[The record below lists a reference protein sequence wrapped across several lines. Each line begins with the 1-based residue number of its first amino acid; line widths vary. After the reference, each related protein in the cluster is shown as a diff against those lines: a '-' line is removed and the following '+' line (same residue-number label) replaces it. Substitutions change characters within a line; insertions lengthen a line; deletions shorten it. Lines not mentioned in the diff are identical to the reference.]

1 MPNRRTA
8 FLFVVVIM
16 LFSPLAKSQ
25 DLDSLKALRD
35 TSLISAE
42 QIDLQLKIAYAVSG
56 SDIREALNCANLAL
70 KDAEEIGS
78 VRWIAE
84 AKLAIGRFYDFLG
97 VNLNAAEYLL
107 EAFTSF
113 VELKDSV
120 KQASTLMQIGNNY
133 FYVGQYASALKFYSL
148 VSEYGHSLNDTAL
161 TINGL
166 IATAAVYGN
175 TSRMDSALI
184 LFKEAHALSRQY
196 GDLPLEILAYYNIG
210 DVYLYSGRKTQ
221 ALEVFQ
227 DLENYY
233 DLRKNSP
240 KHLSSLY
247 NSMTKAYLDKRNLS
261 MAKAYSGK
269 TLGALQDNMR
279 LKEYAEYFQ
288 HLYRIDS
295 MDNHP
300 DQALADYIRY
310 NELNDSLNSS
320 SFKEKLDNLNIY
332 FDLQTK
338 ESQIERLTLDNELK
352 DLQIKQKR
360 LINYGYVSLSLLMLV
375 IIFLVIRSYR
385 KIEEKNRLLEKQ
397 KGELQAAQQ
406 RLVQSEKMAS
416 IGTLTAGVAHEINNP
431 LNFISGGLNILQEVQ
446 DRINWDGQ
454 EALEERCQAATK
466 MAFDGLERSAGIV
479 RALMTFSHRGGSK
492 KVKSDLNGII
502 DNTLMFLNSKISDDI
517 QIIKQYTVYEPVA
530 LFPEKMHQVV
540 LNIIDNA
547 IFAVNTTNSSAKKII
562 ISNRVAGG
570 KLILTFANSGPH
582 IAEEHLQQLFDP
594 FFTTKDPGQGTGLGL
609 SICYTLVSEHG
620 GEIEAG
626 NIPDGVIFTVTL
638 PVE

>member
-1 MPNRRTA
+1 M
-8 FLFVVVIM
+8 
-16 LFSPLAKSQ
+16 SQ
-25 DLDSLKALRD
+25 NLDSLKALRD

-42 QIDLQLKIAYAVSG
+42 QIDLQLKIAYAVSD
-56 SDIREALNCANLAL
+56 SDIREALNYANMAL
-70 KDAEEIGS
+70 KYAEEIGS

-120 KQASTLMQIGNNY
+120 KQAFTLMQIGNNY
-133 FYVGQYASALKFYSL
+133 FYVGQYESALKFYSL
-148 VSEYGHSLNDTAL
+148 VSGYGHSLNDTAL

-221 ALEVFQ
+221 ALEAFQ

-233 DLRKNSP
+233 DLKKNSP
-240 KHLSSLY
+240 KHLSNLY

-261 MAKAYSGK
+261 MAKEYSGK

-279 LKEYAEYFQ
+279 LKEYAEYFL

-295 MDNHP
+295 MDNNP

-310 NELNDSLNSS
+310 NELNDSLNNS

-338 ESQIERLTLDNELK
+338 ESQIERLTLDNQLK

-360 LINYGYVSLSLLMLV
+360 LINYGYVSLSILMLI

-431 LNFISGGLNILQEVQ
+431 LNFISGGLTILHEVQ
-446 DRINWDGQ
+446 DRINWEGQ
-454 EALEERCQAATK
+454 EVLKERCQAATK
-466 MAFDGLERSAGIV
+466 MAFDGLERSAGII

-492 KVKSDLNGII
+492 KVESDLNEII

-517 QIIKQYTVYEPVA
+517 QIIKQYNVHEPVA
-530 LFPEKMHQVV
+530 VFPEKMHQVV

-562 ISNRVAGG
+562 ISNRMAGG
-570 KLILTFANSGPH
+570 KLILSFANSGPH
-582 IAEEHLQQLFDP
+582 IAEQHLQQLFDP
-594 FFTTKDPGQGTGLGL
+594 FFTTKEPGQGTGLGL

-620 GEIEAG
+620 GEIEAR
-626 NIPDGVIFTVTL
+626 NIPEGVNFTVTI
-638 PVE
+638 PAE

>member
-16 LFSPLAKSQ
+16 LFSPLA
-25 DLDSLKALRD
+25 KALRD

-210 DVYLYSGRKTQ
+210 DVYLYLSR
-221 ALEVFQ
+221 
-227 DLENYY
+227 
-233 DLRKNSP
+233 LR
-240 KHLSSLY
+240 
-247 NSMTKAYLDKRNLS
+247 
-261 MAKAYSGK
+261 
-269 TLGALQDNMR
+269 
-279 LKEYAEYFQ
+279 
-288 HLYRIDS
+288 
-295 MDNHP
+295 
-300 DQALADYIRY
+300 
-310 NELNDSLNSS
+310 
-320 SFKEKLDNLNIY
+320 
-332 FDLQTK
+332 
-338 ESQIERLTLDNELK
+338 
-352 DLQIKQKR
+352 
-360 LINYGYVSLSLLMLV
+360 
-375 IIFLVIRSYR
+375 
-385 KIEEKNRLLEKQ
+385 
-397 KGELQAAQQ
+397 
-406 RLVQSEKMAS
+406 
-416 IGTLTAGVAHEINNP
+416 
-431 LNFISGGLNILQEVQ
+431 
-446 DRINWDGQ
+446 
-454 EALEERCQAATK
+454 
-466 MAFDGLERSAGIV
+466 
-479 RALMTFSHRGGSK
+479 
-492 KVKSDLNGII
+492 
-502 DNTLMFLNSKISDDI
+502 
-517 QIIKQYTVYEPVA
+517 
-530 LFPEKMHQVV
+530 
-540 LNIIDNA
+540 
-547 IFAVNTTNSSAKKII
+547 
-562 ISNRVAGG
+562 
-570 KLILTFANSGPH
+570 
-582 IAEEHLQQLFDP
+582 
-594 FFTTKDPGQGTGLGL
+594 
-609 SICYTLVSEHG
+609 
-620 GEIEAG
+620 
-626 NIPDGVIFTVTL
+626 
-638 PVE
+638 